1 MTSEADR
8 FWNDIA
14 PKYRA
19 LRGLCP
25 MTPEEADVE
34 YDNAPAIAMTES
46 EIQAMIDT
54 AISGQVPSWEPE
66 VKHWTP
72 DSDLESVEEEMLAMY
87 REEGEADAE
96 TDATEEELRKRML
109 SDEQTEEQ
117 DGLDGGAAPP
127 EQGRSDC
134 G

>member
-25 MTPEEADVE
+25 MTPEEADAE
-34 YDNAPAIAMTES
+34 YDNAPAIPMTES
-46 EIQAMIDT
+46 EIQSIVDA
-54 AISGQVPSWEPE
+54 AISGQALPREPE
-66 VKHWTP
+66 VKHWAP
-72 DSDLESVEEEMLAMY
+72 DSDLEAVEDEMLAMY
-87 REEGEADAE
+87 REEGEPDAE
-96 TDATEEELRKRML
+96 TDAIEEELRKRIL
-109 SDEQTEEQ
+109 SDEPAEEQ

-127 EQGRSDC
+127 EQGRPD
-134 G
+134 GG

>member
-25 MTPEEADVE
+25 MTPEEADAE
-34 YDNAPAIAMTES
+34 YDSAPAIALTES
-46 EIQAMIDT
+46 EIQAMVDA
-54 AISGQVPSWEPE
+54 AISGQALSRELE

-87 REEGEADAE
+87 REEGEADVE
-96 TDATEEELRKRML
+96 TDTIEEELRKRML
-109 SDEQTEEQ
+109 SNEPAEEQ
-117 DGLDGGAAPP
+117 DGMDGGAAPP
-127 EQGRSDC
+127 EQGGS
-134 G
+134 GGG